1 MLDTLNRHLMH
12 PLMAWREGSQH
23 LRHLRTVQ
31 QTQFDPPDVIR
42 ARQLAA
48 LKAQLW
54 HAWETVPYYRA
65 AWTRADVHPSDVRTL
80 DDLKAFPI
88 VTKADIRR
96 HNRALVSS
104 AFDVAQL
111 RVKRTSGSTGVP
123 LTIYCD
129 EPAMQWK
136 TACTIRSDEWSGY
149 RLGQRVAKVWGN
161 PEYRQFGLKGRL
173 RNHFFDRAVYLDTL
187 DLTDERIAAFARSI
201 RRHRPGL
208 IFGHA
213 HSLYLLAC
221 SLKKSGVGDVRP
233 NGIISTAMILHDW
246 QRAVIESVFGCK
258 VTNRYGCE
266 EVSLIAS
273 ECAEHNGL
281 HVNAD
286 SVYTEVAEPA
296 SEAPPPNPS
305 LQGGEQDLRTREA
318 FRESEEASRALT
330 PSLQGGGRGGG
341 ASGAGPLL
349 VTDLCNRA
357 MPLIRYQVGDVVVPS
372 NRACPCGRGL
382 PLIERVEGRDADY
395 VVTPAGHLISGISL
409 TENFAVLIPGTAQVQ
424 IVQESV
430 TQLRIRLVTDDTF
443 GDPSRRKIA
452 DLVRDTFGEGVQ
464 HDVELV
470 DAIPQ
475 EPSGKYRFCISKVAR
490 ERLEAMS
497 V

>member
-1 MLDTLNRHLMH
+1 MLDTLNRHLLH
-12 PLMAWREGSQH
+12 PLMAWREGSAH
-23 LRHLRTVQ
+23 LRHLRTLRR
-31 QTQFDPPDVIR
+31 TQFDPPEVIR

-48 LKAQLW
+48 LKAQLQ
-54 HAWETVPYYRA
+54 HAWDTVPYYRT
-65 AWTRADVHPSDVRTL
+65 AWTQAGVHPSDVREL
-80 DDLKAFPI
+80 GDLEAFPV

-96 HNRALVSS
+96 HNLALVSS
-104 AFDVAQL
+104 AFDIAKL

-136 TACTIRSDEWSGY
+136 AACTIRSDEWSGY

-161 PEYRQFGLKGRL
+161 PEYRHFGLKGRL
-173 RNHFFDRAVYLDTL
+173 RNRLFDRAVYLDTL
-187 DLTDERIAAFARSI
+187 NLNDDRIAAFTRTI

-221 SLKKSGVGDVRP
+221 SLKKSRVCDVRP

-246 QRAVIESVFGCK
+246 QRSVIEGVFGCK

-273 ECAEHNGL
+273 ECDAHRGL

-286 SVYTEVAEPA
+286 SIYHEV
-296 SEAPPPNPS
+296 
-305 LQGGEQDLRTREA
+305 QDD
-318 FRESEEASRALT
+318 
-330 PSLQGGGRGGG
+330 GK
-341 ASGAGPLL
+341 LL
-349 VTDLCNRA
+349 VTDLSNRA

-372 NRACPCGRGL
+372 SRACGCGRGL

-395 VVTPAGHLISGISL
+395 VLTPAGHLISGISL
-409 TENFAVLIPGTAQVQ
+409 TENFAVLVPGAAQVQ
-424 IVQESV
+424 IVQESI
-430 TQLRIRLVTDDTF
+430 TRLRIRLVADDAF
-443 GDPSRRKIA
+443 DAGSRAKIA
-452 DLVRDTFGEGVQ
+452 ELVRDTFGGTVA

-490 ERLEAMS
+490 ERLREMS
-497 V
+497 A

>member
-1 MLDTLNRHLMH
+1 MLDALNRHLMH
-12 PLMAWREGSQH
+12 PFMAWREGRPH
-23 LRHLRTVQ
+23 LRYLKTLQ
-31 QTQFDPPDVIR
+31 KTQFDAPEVIR
-42 ARQLAA
+42 ARQLEA
-48 LKAQLW
+48 LKAQLK
-54 HAWETVPYYRA
+54 HAWDTVPYYRA
-65 AWTRADVHPSDVRTL
+65 SWTQAGVHPSDVREL
-80 DDLKAFPI
+80 ADLEAFPI

-96 HNRALVSS
+96 HNRAMVSS
-104 AFDVAQL
+104 AFDVTKL
-111 RVKRTSGSTGVP
+111 REKRTSGSTGVP

-136 TACTIRSDEWSGY
+136 AACTIRSDEWSGY

-161 PEYRQFGLKGRL
+161 PEYRHFGLKGRL
-173 RNHFFDRAVYLDTL
+173 RNYFLDRAVYLDTL
-187 DLTDERIAAFARSI
+187 DLNDQRITEFTRAI

-221 SLKKSGVGDVRP
+221 ALKKARVFDVRP

-246 QRAVIESVFGCK
+246 QRAVIEQVLGCK

-273 ECAEHNGL
+273 ECEEHSGL

-286 SVYTEVAEPA
+286 SIYAEV
-296 SEAPPPNPS
+296 PS
-305 LQGGEQDLRTREA
+305 NGK
-318 FRESEEASRALT
+318 
-330 PSLQGGGRGGG
+330 
-341 ASGAGPLL
+341 LL
-349 VTDLCNRA
+349 VTDLCNRG

-372 NRACPCGRGL
+372 TRVCKCGRGL
-382 PLIERVEGRDADY
+382 PMIERVEGRDADY
-395 VVTPAGHLISGISL
+395 VLTPAGHLISGISL

-424 IVQESV
+424 IVQESI
-430 TQLRIRLVTDDTF
+430 TQLRIRLVADDAFNTT
-443 GDPSRRKIA
+443 SRQKIA
-452 DLVRDTFGEGVQ
+452 DLVRDTFGDTVA

-490 ERLEAMS
+490 DHMEAMS
-497 V
+497 A